1 MKADENG
8 DTITIEEIFLQLE
21 DIMEQMEGPD
31 ISLDESFWLYQNGI
45 EKLKCCND
53 RLDEVEK
60 KMQVLNAEGEL
71 EDF

>member
-8 DTITIEEIFLQLE
+8 NTITIEEIFLQLE

-31 ISLDESFWLYQNGI
+31 ISLDESFRLYQNGI

-60 KMQVLNAEGEL
+60 KMQVLNAEGKL

>member
-8 DTITIEEIFLQLE
+8 NTITIEEIFLQLE
-21 DIMEQMEGPD
+21 DIMEQMEGTD
-31 ISLDESFWLYQNGI
+31 ISLDESFRLYQSGI
-45 EKLKCCND
+45 EKLKSCND